1 MNKVCTRSA
10 SRSHVG
16 LNSESTS
23 SIADEFK
30 TGSNATVSN
39 LVKIVCGYGEDA
51 EYVSGPGK
59 SRALMAAKR
68 MEAGLWLCGTD
79 NKVATAVQSHQF
91 PDDIYSRRWTLLYQT
106 PDL

>member
-1 MNKVCTRSA
+1 MLVPQCPRALSEVDQTHVMSA
-10 SRSHVG
+10 ARAIILCQHLS
-16 LNSESTS
+16 
-23 SIADEFK
+23 
-30 TGSNATVSN
+30 
-39 LVKIVCGYGEDA
+39 EDA